1 MEQVPVGTDRVLAE
15 YLFRQLNQLEIRL
28 NDLQSALRRE
38 LFIVQYKFSNS
49 TVDADPGT
57 GYVRINNAAKA
68 SATFAYI
75 SRYSNSNIDLYD
87 VILGLRQRDIVT
99 FSEAGNITDRAEYYV
114 TATPTVA
121 TNYFKIPLLKKTSIG
136 AEFVNNNVLNI
147 GVY

>member
-38 LFIVQYKFSNS
+38 LFITQYKFSNS
-49 TVDADPGT
+49 TTDADPGT

-75 SRYSNSNIDLYD
+75 NRYSNNNIDLYN
-87 VILGLRQRDIVT
+87 ILLGLRQRDIIT
-99 FSEAGNITDRAEYYV
+99 LSEAGNITDKVEYYV
-114 TATPTVA
+114 TAMPTIS
-121 TNYFKIPLLKKTSIG
+121 TNYFKIPLLVRSVIG
-136 AEFVNNNVLNI
+136 AEFVNNNI
-147 GVY
+147 